1 MTQKW
6 QMISFGGVFLV
17 LALLFP
23 FLFSLTQAALGTPT
37 AIATGTEE
45 LPMIIL
51 DAGHGGED
59 GGATGTNGVAE
70 KALNLQFTQALAAL
84 LRLNG
89 YTVIETRTE
98 DKLLYGANVKKG
110 HKKQEDLQNRLAFT
124 EEYPNSIFISIHM
137 NTYPDQSC
145 TGTQVWYSR
154 NHAESAEWASA
165 VQKSVTELLQPGNH
179 RKTKAAGGNI
189 YLLHRA
195 QTPAILIECGF
206 LSTPADCERLCDPT
220 YRLELAMA
228 IFSAITQKISAQ
240 S

>member
-6 QMISFGGVFLV
+6 QTISFGALFLAV
-17 LALLFP
+17 ALLFP
-23 FLFSLTQAALGTPT
+23 LLFSFAEAALMAPTTAVGGTARPV
-37 AIATGTEE
+37 
-45 LPMIIL
+45 IIL

-70 KALNLQFTQALAAL
+70 KELNLQLTQALAAL

-89 YTVIETRTE
+89 YDVIETRTE
-98 DKLLYGANVKKG
+98 DRLLYGENVKKG

-124 EEYPNSIFISIHM
+124 EKYPDSVFISIHM

-145 TGTQVWYSR
+145 TGMQVWYSR
-154 NHAESAEWASA
+154 NHAQSAEWASA
-165 VQKSVTELLQPGNH
+165 VQGAVTTLLQPDNH
-179 RKTKAAGGNI
+179 RKTKAASGNI
-189 YLLHRA
+189 YVLHHA

-206 LSTPADCERLCDPT
+206 LSTPSDCERLCDPN

-228 IFSAITQKISAQ
+228 IFSAIVQKNAR
-240 S
+240 